1 MLELL
6 VCSLLTIFPDYLY
19 RRFAQGKR
27 LGREITLYSVWFEL
41 RWGIVSCLLLTVGL
55 ITMIFYFHPATTY
68 VSAVFRSVP
77 IIPEGNGRVAEIHVR
92 GSERVEAGQPLFR
105 LVDTTQRTAV
115 ETARRGVAEVDAA
128 VALARADLAASEARI
143 LEAQGALQQAQDE
156 YATKAE
162 LNRNAPNLAVARR
175 ELERLVVLV
184 KTRQAGV
191 EAARAARQAVE
202 ARLAEQLPAQRA
214 SAEAAME
221 EAEAALAKTVVRAGV
236 TGRVEQFLL
245 QEGDVV
251 NPLLRPAGVLVP
263 EGRGLRRVGLAA
275 GFGQIEAQVMRP
287 GMPAEATC
295 ASLPWTVI
303 PMVVTTVQGYIATG
317 QIRGTDQL
325 LDLQQF
331 RQPGTILVTL
341 EPLYEGA
348 LDGVLPG
355 SSCIANAYTSNHE
368 ALADPGI
375 GTGRRIALHAVDA
388 VGLVHAIL
396 LRIQAI
402 LLPFKTLVLGGGH

>member
-128 VALARADLAASEARI
+128 AALARADLAASEARI
-143 LEAQGALQQAQDE
+143 LEAQGSLQQAQDE

-175 ELERLVVLV
+175 ELERPAVLV

-214 SAEAAME
+214 SAEVARE

-245 QEGDVV
+245 QVGDVV
-251 NPLLRPAGVLVP
+251 NPLMRPAGVLVP
-263 EGRGLRRVGLAA
+263 EDLGLRRSGLAA

-317 QIRGTDQL
+317 QVRGTDQL

-402 LLPFKTLVLGGGH
+402 LLPFKTLVLSGGH